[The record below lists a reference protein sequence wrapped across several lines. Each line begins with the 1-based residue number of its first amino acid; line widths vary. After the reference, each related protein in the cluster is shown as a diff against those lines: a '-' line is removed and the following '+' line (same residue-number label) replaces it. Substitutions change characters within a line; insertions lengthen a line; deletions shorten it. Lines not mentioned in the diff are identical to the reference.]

1 LWIGSRKLFGS
12 DSSLGWHYNAS
23 FIAQHASLPRQ
34 KRRIPMKHRSF
45 RAQSIF
51 YFLLILSSPAM
62 WGQQQPGNWR
72 VDGTWTDTSSTCGG
86 STYTLR
92 QTPDGT
98 IQSVT
103 IKVSCNGGRIT
114 GYGAGSGM
122 TWKNAT
128 TLGWSYRYSS
138 HTPELIETG
147 VSELVFAADG
157 KTARLTTHDNAGNS
171 GTSVLV
177 LAPNTS
183 TKFPAPASTLSSNLR
198 VNGTWTDTSSTCGG
212 STYTLRQTPDS
223 TIQSVTIKV
232 SCNGGRITGYGA
244 GSGMTWKNATTLGW
258 SYRYSSHTPELIE
271 TGVSELVFAADGKTA
286 RLTTHDNAGNSGTSV
301 LVLAPNTSTSSAAP
315 VSTPPSQPRGDIVNL
330 ALYKPATQSSV
341 YRETGVDQG
350 PQFGN
355 DGILG
360 SQPRDPYLLVI
371 TNADDPSWW
380 QVDLQGVYTL
390 TQLKLYNRKA
400 CCQDRAKTIQV
411 LLSIDGSNWERAY
424 AHDGTT
430 FDVLT
435 VDLTGRS
442 ARYVRLQLTE
452 RNSLNFQ
459 ECEVYG
465 YANVPLR

>member
-1 LWIGSRKLFGS
+1 
-12 DSSLGWHYNAS
+12 
-23 FIAQHASLPRQ
+23 
-34 KRRIPMKHRSF
+34 MKQRSF
-45 RAQSIF
+45 RALSLF
-51 YFLLILSSPAM
+51 FFLLFLSIPAL
-62 WGQQQPGNWR
+62 WGQAQPGNWR
-72 VDGTWTDTSSTCGG
+72 VDGVWTDTSNICGG

-92 QTPDGT
+92 QAPDGT

-138 HTPELIETG
+138 HSPELIETG

-157 KTARLTTHDNAGNS
+157 KTARLTTRDSVGNS

-183 TKFPAPASTLSSNLR
+183 TSFPAPVSTLSSNPR
-198 VNGTWTDTSSTCGG
+198 VDGVWTDTSNICGG
-212 STYTLRQTPDS
+212 STYTLRQAPDG

-258 SYRYSSHTPELIE
+258 SYRYSSHSPELIE

-286 RLTTHDNAGNSGTSV
+286 RLTTRDSVGNSGTSV
-301 LVLAPNTSTSSAAP
+301 LVLAPNTSTSFPAP
-315 VSTPPSQPRGDIVNL
+315 ASTPPRQPLGDVVNL
-330 ALYKPATQSSV
+330 ALRKPATQSSV
-341 YRETGVDQG
+341 YRETGIDQG

-355 DGILG
+355 DGILE
-360 SQPRDPYLLVI
+360 SQPRDPYLMVM
-371 TNADDPSWW
+371 TNADDPPWW

-400 CCQDRAKTIQV
+400 CCQERAKTVQV
-411 LLSIDGSNWERAY
+411 LLSTDGSNWERAY
-424 AHDGTT
+424 AHDGTA

-442 ARYVRLQLTE
+442 ARYVRLQLAE
-452 RNSLNFQ
+452 RVSLHFQ

-465 YANVPLR
+465 YGGWPRSQ

>member
-1 LWIGSRKLFGS
+1 
-12 DSSLGWHYNAS
+12 
-23 FIAQHASLPRQ
+23 
-34 KRRIPMKHRSF
+34 MKQRSF
-45 RAQSIF
+45 RVQSLFFILL
-51 YFLLILSSPAM
+51 FLSIPAL
-62 WGQQQPGNWR
+62 WGQPQHHAPMRSDNWR
-72 VDGTWTDTSSTCGG
+72 VNGAWTDTSSICGG

-92 QTPDGT
+92 QAPDGT

-103 IKVSCNGGRIT
+103 IKISCNGGRIT
-114 GYGAGSGM
+114 GSGAGSGM

-138 HTPELIETG
+138 HSPELIETG

-157 KTARLTTHDNAGNS
+157 KTARLTTRDSVGNS

-183 TKFPAPASTLSSNLR
+183 T
-198 VNGTWTDTSSTCGG
+198 
-212 STYTLRQTPDS
+212 
-223 TIQSVTIKV
+223 
-232 SCNGGRITGYGA
+232 
-244 GSGMTWKNATTLGW
+244 
-258 SYRYSSHTPELIE
+258 
-271 TGVSELVFAADGKTA
+271 
-286 RLTTHDNAGNSGTSV
+286 RL
-301 LVLAPNTSTSSAAP
+301 PAP
-315 VSTPPSQPRGDIVNL
+315 VSSHPSQPLGDVVNL
-330 ALYKPATQSSV
+330 ALHKPATQSSV
-341 YRETGVDQG
+341 YRGTGIDQG

-355 DGILG
+355 DGILD
-360 SQPRDPYLLVI
+360 SQPRDPYLMVM

-400 CCQDRAKTIQV
+400 CCQEQAKTVQV
-411 LLSIDGSNWERAY
+411 LLSADGAQWERAY
-424 AHDGTT
+424 AHDGTA

-452 RNSLNFQ
+452 PVSLHFQ

-465 YANVPLR
+465 YANAPATETEAPQPSQQTAPTPPTAVESTSFRTLNIAGTWQPGARGETWTFTALGGDRYKAVGSGSGNAAGIATVMGNRVRIDYTWQDGGKHGGYYQLTVEPGGRKASGRFHDDRPQDGSINMTRIASR

>member
-1 LWIGSRKLFGS
+1 
-12 DSSLGWHYNAS
+12 
-23 FIAQHASLPRQ
+23 
-34 KRRIPMKHRSF
+34 MKQRSF
-45 RAQSIF
+45 RALSLF
-51 YFLLILSSPAM
+51 FFLLFLSIPAL
-62 WGQQQPGNWR
+62 WGQAQPGNWR
-72 VDGTWTDTSSTCGG
+72 VDGVWTDTSNICGG

-92 QTPDGT
+92 QAPDGT

-114 GYGAGSGM
+114 GYGAGSGL

-138 HTPELIETG
+138 HSPELIETG

-157 KTARLTTHDNAGNS
+157 KTARLTTRDSVGNS

-183 TKFPAPASTLSSNLR
+183 TSFPAPVSTLSSNPR
-198 VNGTWTDTSSTCGG
+198 VDGVWTDTSNICGG
-212 STYTLRQTPDS
+212 STYTLRQAPDG

-244 GSGMTWKNATTLGW
+244 GSGLTWKNATTLGW
-258 SYRYSSHTPELIE
+258 SYRYSSHSPELIE

-286 RLTTHDNAGNSGTSV
+286 RLTTRDSVGNSGTSV
-301 LVLAPNTSTSSAAP
+301 LVLAPNTSTSFPAP
-315 VSTPPSQPRGDIVNL
+315 ASTPPRQPLGDVVNL
-330 ALYKPATQSSV
+330 ALRKPATQSSV
-341 YRETGVDQG
+341 YRETGIDQG

-355 DGILG
+355 DGILE
-360 SQPRDPYLLVI
+360 SQPRDPYLMVM
-371 TNADDPSWW
+371 TNADDPPWW

-400 CCQDRAKTIQV
+400 CCQERAKTVQV
-411 LLSIDGSNWERAY
+411 LLSTDGSNWERAY
-424 AHDGTT
+424 AHDGTA

-442 ARYVRLQLTE
+442 ARYVRLQLAE
-452 RNSLNFQ
+452 RVSLHFQ

-465 YANVPLR
+465 YGGWPRSQ